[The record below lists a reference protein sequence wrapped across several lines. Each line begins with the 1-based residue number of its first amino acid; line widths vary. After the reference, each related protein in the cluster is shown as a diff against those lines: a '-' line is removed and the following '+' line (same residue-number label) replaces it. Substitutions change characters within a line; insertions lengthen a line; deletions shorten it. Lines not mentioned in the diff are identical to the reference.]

1 MSTATATESQQQQ
14 QPLIPSLPDD
24 VGLNILAR
32 IPRWHHP
39 TLSLVSKPIHSLL
52 SSPLFFTT
60 RSLLLHSSQ
69 PLLYLSLRSSLSS
82 SLLWFTLSSNSNS
95 NSSHSL
101 FPIPPIPSTS
111 TVGCSIASLGPSI
124 YVIGGSANDVP
135 TSHVWILDCRF
146 HTWRPGPNM
155 RVARE
160 FSAAGVVDE
169 NIYVMGG
176 CVTDSRAKSAHW
188 AERFDPNVQKW
199 ERVESPVLIRDKWMH
214 ASAVMDG
221 KVYAMADRGG
231 IVYDARES
239 AWGRVEGELDFGWR
253 GRACVVGG
261 VLYCYDYLGKIRGFH
276 AREGAWREV
285 KGLEGGLPRFLCGA
299 TMANL
304 GGKLVVLWEEKG
316 KENGKKEMEIWCA
329 EIGVEMR
336 ESGELWGEIG
346 WVEKVRTVPGGS
358 SIVHCVAV
366 EV

>member
-1 MSTATATESQQQQ
+1 
-14 QPLIPSLPDD
+14 
-24 VGLNILAR
+24 
-32 IPRWHHP
+32 
-39 TLSLVSKPIHSLL
+39 
-52 SSPLFFTT
+52 
-60 RSLLLHSSQ
+60 
-69 PLLYLSLRSSLSS
+69 
-82 SLLWFTLSSNSNS
+82 
-95 NSSHSL
+95 
-101 FPIPPIPSTS
+101 
-111 TVGCSIASLGPSI
+111 
-124 YVIGGSANDVP
+124 
-135 TSHVWILDCRF
+135 
-146 HTWRPGPNM
+146 M

-160 FSAAGVVDE
+160 FSAAGVVEE

-176 CVTDSRAKSAHW
+176 CVTDSWAKSAHW
-188 AERFDPNVQKW
+188 AERFDPKVQKW

-239 AWGRVEGELDFGWR
+239 SWGRVEGELDYGWR

-285 KGLEGGLPRFLCGA
+285 KGLEGGIPRFLCGA

-304 GGKLVVLWEEKG
+304 GGKLVVLWEEK
-316 KENGKKEMEIWCA
+316 GKKEMEIWCA

-346 WVEKVRTVPGGS
+346 WVEKVRSVPCGS